1 MPWACRVADSP
12 VCNAAAGPRGQ
23 RKLSRVP
30 DSPIRIAIVNDYE
43 IVVEGL
49 AAVLAPYRDRIEVVE
64 LDSRMPVISDVD
76 VLLYDTFGQVQ
87 GDAVDLDDL
96 VQGGEARVV
105 IFSWNVQ
112 QDLVERAVGRG
123 AAGYV
128 SKSITAEELVKAIE
142 RVHAGD
148 VVIMPIESP
157 GLDET
162 TLNPVWPGVDHGLS
176 AREAEVVALITQG
189 LSNQEIAVR
198 CYLSINSVK
207 TYVRT
212 AYRKMG
218 VTRRSQAVLW
228 GIGHGLAPDRSRTID
243 PSTD

>member
-1 MPWACRVADSP
+1 MSA
-12 VCNAAAGPRGQ
+12 
-23 RKLSRVP
+23 
-30 DSPIRIAIVNDYE
+30 SPIRIAIVNDYE

-49 AAVLAPYRDRIEVVE
+49 AAVLAPYRDRVEVVE

-87 GDAVDLDDL
+87 GDSVDLDQL
-96 VQGGEARVV
+96 IQGDSGARVI

-112 QDLVERAVGRG
+112 QDLVERAISHG
-123 AAGYV
+123 ASGYL
-128 SKSITAEELVKAIE
+128 SKSITAEELIKAVE
-142 RVHAGD
+142 AVHAGEQ
-148 VVIMPIESP
+148 VMMPIGGADSS
-157 GLDET
+157 DQQ
-162 TLNPVWPGVDHGLS
+162 LNASWPGVDHGLS

-189 LSNQEIAVR
+189 LSNQEIADR

-228 GIGHGLAPDRSRTID
+228 GIAHGLSPDRSRTID

>member
-1 MPWACRVADSP
+1 VSA
-12 VCNAAAGPRGQ
+12 
-23 RKLSRVP
+23 K
-30 DSPIRIAIVNDYE
+30 PIRVAIVNDYE
-43 IVVEGL
+43 LVVEGL

-64 LDSRMPVISDVD
+64 LDSRMPVVSDVD

-87 GDAVDLDDL
+87 GDTVDLDEL
-96 VQGGEARVV
+96 VLGDGVRVV

-112 QDLVERAVGRG
+112 PELVERAMARG
-123 AAGYV
+123 AAGYLP
-128 SKSITAEELVKAIE
+128 KSISAEELVKCIE
-142 RVHAGD
+142 AVHSGEA
-148 VVIMPIESP
+148 VTMPDGTGAP
-157 GLDET
+157 DDQ
-162 TLNPVWPGVDHGLS
+162 LNPVWPGVDHGLS

-189 LSNQEIAVR
+189 LSNQEIADR
-198 CYLSINSVK
+198 CYLSINSIK

-228 GIGHGLAPDRSRTID
+228 GIAHGLSPDRSRTID

>member
-1 MPWACRVADSP
+1 VSA
-12 VCNAAAGPRGQ
+12 
-23 RKLSRVP
+23 K
-30 DSPIRIAIVNDYE
+30 PIRVAIVNDYE
-43 IVVEGL
+43 LVVEGL

-64 LDSRMPVISDVD
+64 LDSRMPVVSDVD

-87 GDAVDLDDL
+87 GDTVDLDEL
-96 VQGGEARVV
+96 VLGDGVRVV

-112 QDLVERAVGRG
+112 PELVERAMARG
-123 AAGYV
+123 AAGYLP
-128 SKSITAEELVKAIE
+128 KSISAEELVKCIE
-142 RVHAGD
+142 AVHSGEA
-148 VVIMPIESP
+148 VTMPDGTGSP
-157 GLDET
+157 DDQ
-162 TLNPVWPGVDHGLS
+162 LNPVWPGVDHGLS

-189 LSNQEIAVR
+189 LSNQEIADR
-198 CYLSINSVK
+198 CYLSINSIK

-228 GIGHGLAPDRSRTID
+228 GIAHGLSPDRSRTID

>member
-1 MPWACRVADSP
+1 VS
-12 VCNAAAGPRGQ
+12 
-23 RKLSRVP
+23 
-30 DSPIRIAIVNDYE
+30 DSPIRLAIVNDYE
-43 IVVEGL
+43 IVVEGV

-64 LDSRMPVISDVD
+64 LDSRMPVISDID

-87 GDAVDLDDL
+87 GDTVDLDQL
-96 VQGGEARVV
+96 IYGNANARVV

-112 QDLVERAVGRG
+112 RDLIERALARG
-123 AAGYV
+123 AAGYL
-128 SKSITAEELVKAIE
+128 SKSISAEDLVKGIE
-142 RVHAGD
+142 AVHAGE
-148 VVIMPIESP
+148 VVSIPVED
-157 GLDET
+157 GAEGGQ
-162 TLNPVWPGVDHGLS
+162 LNPVWPGVDHGLS

-189 LSNQEIAVR
+189 LSNQEIADR

-218 VTRRSQAVLW
+218 VSRRSQAVLW
-228 GIGHGLAPDRSRTID
+228 GIAHGLSPDRSRTID

>member
-1 MPWACRVADSP
+1 VSA
-12 VCNAAAGPRGQ
+12 
-23 RKLSRVP
+23 K
-30 DSPIRIAIVNDYE
+30 PIRVAIVNDYE
-43 IVVEGL
+43 LVVEGL

-64 LDSRMPVISDVD
+64 LDSRMPVVSDVD

-87 GDAVDLDDL
+87 GDTVDLDEL
-96 VQGGEARVV
+96 VLGDGVRVV

-112 QDLVERAVGRG
+112 PELVERAMARG
-123 AAGYV
+123 AAGYLP
-128 SKSITAEELVKAIE
+128 KSISAEELVKCIE
-142 RVHAGD
+142 AVHSGEAVTMPDGTGSPD
-148 VVIMPIESP
+148 VQ
-157 GLDET
+157 
-162 TLNPVWPGVDHGLS
+162 LNPVWPGVDHGLS

-189 LSNQEIAVR
+189 LSNQEIADR
-198 CYLSINSVK
+198 CYLSINSIK

-228 GIGHGLAPDRSRTID
+228 GIAHGLSPDRSRTID

>member
-1 MPWACRVADSP
+1 MS
-12 VCNAAAGPRGQ
+12 
-23 RKLSRVP
+23 

-87 GDAVDLDDL
+87 GDTVDLGDL
-96 VQGGEARVV
+96 VQGGQARVV

-112 QDLVERAVGRG
+112 PELVERAMTHG
-123 AAGYV
+123 AAGYL
-128 SKSITAEELVKAIE
+128 SKSISAEELVKGIE
-142 RVHAGD
+142 AVHAGEF
-148 VVIMPIESP
+148 VTMPQDGSRPEEP
-157 GLDET
+157 Q
-162 TLNPVWPGVDHGLS
+162 LNAVWPGVDHGLS

-189 LSNQEIAVR
+189 LSNQEIADR

-228 GIGHGLAPDRSRTID
+228 GIAHGLSPDRSRTID

>member
-1 MPWACRVADSP
+1 MSA
-12 VCNAAAGPRGQ
+12 
-23 RKLSRVP
+23 
-30 DSPIRIAIVNDYE
+30 SPIRIAIVNDYE

-49 AAVLAPYRDRIEVVE
+49 AAVLAPHRDRVEVVE
-64 LDSRMPVISDVD
+64 LDARMPVVSDID

-87 GDAVDLDDL
+87 GDTVNLDEL
-96 VQGGEARVV
+96 VQGKAARVV

-112 QDLVERAVGRG
+112 QDLVERAIARG
-123 AAGYV
+123 AAGYL
-128 SKSITAEELVKAIE
+128 SKCITAEELVKALE
-142 RVHAGD
+142 SVHSGEVA
-148 VVIMPIESP
+148 IMPVDDPSP
-157 GLDET
+157 EGDQ
-162 TLNPVWPGVDHGLS
+162 LNPAWPGVDHGLS

-189 LSNQEIAVR
+189 LSNQEIADR

-218 VTRRSQAVLW
+218 VSRRSQAVLW
-228 GIGHGLAPDRSRTID
+228 GIAHGLAPDRSRTID

>member
-1 MPWACRVADSP
+1 MPA
-12 VCNAAAGPRGQ
+12 
-23 RKLSRVP
+23 
-30 DSPIRIAIVNDYE
+30 SPIRVAIVNDYE
-43 IVVEGL
+43 IVVEGV

-64 LDSRMPVISDVD
+64 LDSRMPVVSDVD

-87 GDAVDLDDL
+87 GDTVDLRQL
-96 VQGGEARVV
+96 IQGGSARVV

-112 QDLVERAVGRG
+112 QELIERALAHG
-123 AAGYV
+123 AAGYLGKTI
-128 SKSITAEELVKAIE
+128 SAEELVKGIE
-142 RVHAGD
+142 AVHAGQT
-148 VVIMPIESP
+148 VIAPVEGTVSDQHHLDTAWP
-157 GLDET
+157 GL
-162 TLNPVWPGVDHGLS
+162 DHGLS

-189 LSNQEIAVR
+189 LSNQEIADR

-228 GIGHGLAPDRSRTID
+228 GIAHGLAPDRSRAID